1 MLRPDQDRLDYGK
14 VLAPPEGYHMD
25 FAIGTTY
32 SLDLDALVGAT
43 MALGLSSETD
53 TDLIKNPVCLLEVL
67 KTTAD
72 RIVLFCEAGQI
83 HTPGNITELYI
94 LLEKMVYSV
103 ALPGTAM
110 NRYASFHP
118 KFWLIRYVK
127 KSENRDNEEV
137 IYRVVVLSRN
147 LTFDRSWDVTYYMDA
162 YPCEDE
168 EDDDR
173 NYPVCDFIRHL
184 AKKWLPEE
192 GNAKDKR
199 KRIYEIC
206 EELPKYRFE
215 PTNDFKDFEFIP
227 NNVPKYRERETED
240 KNGLY
245 SILDA
250 PLFWETFNELLIMS
264 PFLSNNVMIQ
274 LQNRNKYR
282 NRVERPVYRLF
293 TRKEALGKL
302 HVDDCSEFE
311 IYCLKDRVVQGED
324 CLGGDELA
332 GTEQQKTVSD
342 IQKQDIHAKL
352 YYAKKGSYSRLYL
365 GSLNASDNGIKNNI
379 EFMICLQ
386 DMRKGHN
393 LDIYE
398 VSNQFFNGDED
409 SPENPF
415 ERVTLTSEDTP
426 QAEETSNEL
435 EYVVKAICR
444 GEGNRAVVENTDT
457 EYSCRLQFD
466 EQMLQRVL
474 PHLESIGCRVAVR
487 PLFAKVAEKEL
498 SSDMQFTGLSLLN
511 LSVFYVISVTKE
523 TTTVR
528 RVVEIKTENLPD
540 NREGEVT
547 RKVLNNKE
555 CFYRYIAFLLG
566 DNTVLGMMET
576 CESQFAGTGT
586 GTDGA
591 SVLPALYEKMLK
603 TAATEPEKLKQV
615 GDLLIVLDNKITE
628 TGNTDGTYEQFK
640 QLYSTFQ
647 KVVK

>member
-43 MALGLSSETD
+43 MALGLSAETD
-53 TDLIKNPVCLLEVL
+53 TDLIKNPVCLLEAL

-83 HTPGNITELYI
+83 HTPGNVTELYI

-118 KFWLIRYVK
+118 KFWLIRYEK
-127 KSENRDNEEV
+127 NRENKDDNEKV

-162 YPCEDE
+162 RYSGEVQ
-168 EDDDR
+168 DR

-206 EELPKYRFE
+206 EELLKYRFE
-215 PTNDFKDFEFIP
+215 PINDFKDFEFIP
-227 NNVPKYRERETED
+227 INVPKYKGRDTED
-240 KNGLY
+240 VTEKY
-245 SILDA
+245 SILGA
-250 PLFWETFNELLIMS
+250 PLFSETFKELLVMS
-264 PFLSNNVMIQ
+264 PFLSNDVMIK
-274 LQNRNKYR
+274 LQNKKKKR
-282 NRVERPVYRLF
+282 NRVQNPVYRLF

-302 HVDDCSEFE
+302 NAEDCSEFE

-324 CLGGDELA
+324 CLSGEVPA
-332 GTEQQKTVSD
+332 ETEQQKLVSD

-352 YYAKKGSYSRLYL
+352 YFARKWSYSRLYL

-386 DMRKGHN
+386 DMKKGHN

-398 VSNQFFNGDED
+398 LSNQFFNGDED

-444 GEGNRAVVENTDT
+444 GDGNTAVVENTGT

-498 SSDMQFTGLSLLN
+498 SSDIQFTGLSLLN
-511 LSVFYVISVTKE
+511 LSVFYVISVSKE

-528 RVVEIKTENLPD
+528 RVVEIQTENLPD
-540 NREGEVT
+540 SREDEIT

-603 TAATEPEKLKQV
+603 TAATEPNKLKQV
-615 GDLLIVLDNKITE
+615 GKLLTVLDNKVTE

>member
-1 MLRPDQDRLDYGK
+1 MLRPDQNRMDYGE
-14 VLAPPEGYHMD
+14 VLAPPKGYHMD

-43 MALGLSSETD
+43 MALGLSAETD

-67 KTTAD
+67 KSTAD
-72 RIVLFCEAGQI
+72 RIALFCEAGQI

-103 ALPGTAM
+103 ALPGTGM

-118 KFWLIRYVK
+118 KFWLIRYEINSDNK
-127 KSENRDNEEV
+127 DDNERI

-147 LTFDRSWDVTYYMDA
+147 LTFDRSWDVAYYMDA
-162 YPCEDE
+162 RLNE

-173 NYPVCDFIRHL
+173 NYPVCDFIQYL
-184 AKKWLPEE
+184 ADEWVPKEASTKE
-192 GNAKDKR
+192 KR
-199 KRIYEIC
+199 NHIYQIC

-227 NNVPKYRERETED
+227 NNVPMYRGRETED
-240 KNGLY
+240 DNETY

-250 PLFWETFNELLIMS
+250 PLFWETFNELLVMS
-264 PFLSNNVMIQ
+264 PFLSNEVMIQ
-274 LQNRNKYR
+274 LQNRSKYR
-282 NRVERPVYRLF
+282 NRVESPVYRLF

-302 HVDDCSEFE
+302 NADECGEFE
-311 IYCLKDRVVQGED
+311 IYCLKDWVVQGED
-324 CLGGDELA
+324 YLSGDEP
-332 GTEQQKTVSD
+332 GNTEQQKTMSD
-342 IQKQDIHAKL
+342 LQKQDIHAKL
-352 YYAKKGSYSRLYL
+352 YYARKWSYSRLYL
-365 GSLNASDNGIKNNI
+365 GSLNASDNGIENNI

-386 DMRKGHN
+386 NMRKGHN
-393 LDIYE
+393 LNIYE
-398 VSNQFFNGDED
+398 LSNQFFNGDED

-415 ERVTLTSEDTP
+415 ERVSLTSADTV
-426 QAEETSNEL
+426 QAEETRNEL

-444 GEGNRAVVENTDT
+444 GDGNRVVVENTGT

-466 EQMLQRVL
+466 EQMLQKVL
-474 PHLESIGCRVAVR
+474 PHLENIGCRVTVR

-498 SSDMQFTGLSLLN
+498 SSNIQFTGLSLLN
-511 LSVFYVISVTKE
+511 LSVFYVISVSNE
-523 TTTVR
+523 STTVR
-528 RVVEIKTENLPD
+528 RVVEIQTENLPD
-540 NREGEVT
+540 NREDEVT

-566 DNTVLGMMET
+566 DNTVLEMMET
-576 CESQFAGTGT
+576 CESQFTGVGP
-586 GTDGA
+586 GTDGTTI
-591 SVLPALYEKMLK
+591 LPALYEKMLK
-603 TAATEPEKLKQV
+603 TAATEPKKLNEV
-615 GDLLIVLDNKITE
+615 GKLLTVLDNKVTD